1 MIWLK
6 DKLGLIIF
14 ILVLSLTIL
23 SFAWLDNKFDKPA
36 SPECKICH
44 CHKTLCARE
53 CSEETMC
60 VMQCQRLCDKR
71 KGL

>member
-1 MIWLK
+1 MTKWTSR
-6 DKLGLIIF
+6 LILF
-14 ILVLSLTIL
+14 IVVVMALAVAGKIHR
-23 SFAWLDNKFDKPA
+23 KPV

-60 VMQCQRLCDKR
+60 AMQCQRLCDRR
-71 KGL
+71 KQ